1 MKTIIMLLIS
11 ISCYSQVSLYIPYE
25 THHFDRDFIWQYAD
39 NQGGDKGLV
48 VSYEISNLI
57 TTIGCIRN
65 SYGGSSNLFLIGFK
79 RDYNKFDV
87 SLSIGGADG
96 YKRFYKYY
104 PNKPFPK
111 FFKDN
116 YIVPVALFTTRI
128 KVYNNIGIQV
138 NISPAYINYGFFIK
152 I

>member
-1 MKTIIMLLIS
+1 MKTAIILLIS
-11 ISCYSQVSLYIPYE
+11 ISCYSQVSLYVPCE
-25 THHFDRDFIWQYAD
+25 THHFNRDYLWQYAD
-39 NQGGDKGLV
+39 NQGGDKGLI

-79 RDYNKFDV
+79 RDYSKFDV
-87 SLSIGGADG
+87 SLSIGVADG
-96 YKRFYKYY
+96 YKRFYVYY
-104 PNKPFPK
+104 PKKPFPK

-116 YIVPVALFTTRI
+116 YIVPVALLTTRI

-138 NISPAYINYGFFIK
+138 NISHAYVNYGFFVK